1 MENINALY
9 KALEQADA
17 SGDTNTAQS
26 LADQIRLISSEDT
39 ADEPTTDVDS
49 LYSLLE
55 NADATGDKA
64 AAQKIADQIRALT
77 PEEPTIE
84 KPVDVTQ
91 PPTTKAP
98 VTKSVAPA
106 APINVMG
113 QQFTPEEYAKY
124 SGMPIAAKPGEQA
137 KGEFSG
143 NFGRGLYNLAADLAL
158 AYGKSTGNIEEA
170 EKEAKRLR
178 EYGEATYT
186 PSTKTFKEDPIAKIQ
201 QLAGGSAP
209 YMIGTIAASMGSAG
223 LGLTGLAGTALP
235 FIASATQFVGSNL
248 QRQMDTGKKLEEAK
262 LSKAVPAALFQAS
275 LDILGLKYIP
285 YIKNLFK
292 AGGKEITDEAAKQI
306 IQKSIIKQAG
316 DKLIDTGKGIIV
328 EGSTEAG
335 QQFIE
340 RLQAGLSIN
349 NPEAMQEY
357 SDSFFGGA
365 ILAGGMGLSGNVIE
379 AIASKIPEQKQ
390 LEKEKEIEAAPDI
403 TTEKRPSRE
412 TMIDETWKD
421 LQSKATPTKL
431 NVNLPTITQAGAT
444 ADQGKLFNVVGGP
457 SVEVGKPIIVSQLDD
472 TTLTSW
478 GLNKNSK
485 AYKKLIGKD
494 MSLPENEAI
503 LDEALE
509 AHPGKVDEQAV
520 ETYKTLIEE
529 QKAEAPDARL
539 DLGTTT
545 ISDEV
550 SGGSKYGTPGG
561 TQGRFGPTTDISGGI
576 TGIPET
582 REETSDAPLVT
593 TNQPVVKPAKEIPG
607 AYPVGAYNVVGDA
620 QNIQQIPQTGNLL
633 VTKEEEL
640 ASAKNREYV
649 PPVDKLTPTSFLDR
663 LNSADTNIR
672 YEARVELLKT
682 IREQRNIERS
692 KQESELLKKEA
703 EANKNLPEDQRIE
716 KQAKNY
722 AAILSSLEDKSTM
735 LIKDLRNPD
744 IIDKSEQIQQA
755 RDVISEALTEKQA
768 ESIAEKVFKRKPTP
782 EEVEAFNK
790 LQNDL
795 FRYEPKKLGK
805 NKESQFAN
813 DKEAYDSM
821 IDAFIEDYSGK
832 REPLLSKQDEDLFHK
847 TTPVES
853 NAWFKDAKLIDKSGA
868 PLKLFH
874 GTTKELN
881 TLKSSK
887 DGSLGAGIYLTP
899 DPEFAGRYAA
909 EEGGNILPVYTNIKN
924 PLIIRT
930 DMGIS
935 DPMIEALVKLGVERS
950 KAESIVEKAYE
961 EKGYISKEVQSR
973 AQKQG
978 YDGIVQYKN
987 GQISEVVAFN
997 AAQVKS
1003 ALEPLL
1009 SKTEGSPEGQAIVNS
1024 TKPANTLG
1032 QALSIIKRQHFNK
1045 LNPVQ
1050 KVLHSMFET
1059 LPNVLKGKY
1068 KVMGMPKG
1076 EYGKYRSI
1084 LNDTTISP
1092 KAGTDSIYHEGTHAA
1107 TVWAVRR
1114 HVTTDKNGR
1123 PKAKGNSVVG
1133 QQLVDIF
1140 DAAEVAAMQEEV
1152 TFGDAF
1158 KNMEEFVSYAF
1169 NDMDF
1174 QRFLAKQRSVA
1185 PTPAPKSSL
1194 WMDLMSAFNR
1204 LLGLDISN
1212 SLMSDI
1218 VSLAPELMTGER
1230 PGAVE
1235 ALGPEVTLY
1244 HKSEKEM
1251 DERLRKTGTVRPTV
1265 EPPKLPFS
1273 IPRKVNEFRKAAFSF
1288 DMAINKKIL
1297 NALKAAGV
1305 SMEEYAKAFYQLA
1318 ISQAVRADAMAAA
1331 FLHYGNINYNP
1342 EKYKFDITKSDIS
1355 MKGVNDILRKVAK
1368 RNKYDLVK
1376 MYQYASAAFIARRS
1390 QGLIAANKALK
1401 AEVLNLLNQGK
1412 KQQAEKL
1419 LRNNYKL
1426 VHMNRAEIQAG
1437 LKFFNDIPELNQ
1449 VYDIWNG
1456 VRKKVLNF
1464 AVEQQLF
1471 TREKAD
1477 DLLAIMD
1484 YVPFYTIAQLEARK
1498 GPREF
1503 SNGLLDATKSKAF
1516 RGSHQEVNNVIDNM
1530 ERWISYV
1537 IRKGINNH
1545 YAKNKIDLYKQVI
1558 PDDIRPFPEGKRSE
1572 FGNTVT
1578 IWENGKT
1585 SRYEF
1590 QGPDG
1595 AHMVDGFTGLEP
1607 VMIPWLKYWSIP
1619 SKFLRL
1625 NIVLNPIFSLRQI
1638 PMDMFNAMTAAGVKH
1653 PYMIPLQVMKEITL
1667 TPLFLSNARQE
1678 LKKTI
1683 TAGQP
1688 DYSKEFNHIDV
1699 EASKEAKKLNTVDK
1713 LLKAIMSPLTFLSM
1727 ASDNV
1732 IRQAVYAQ
1740 HMLETGDIALAT
1752 NAAEEII
1759 NFRRTGSS
1767 QGIAIVRQI
1776 APFVNAN
1783 LQGLHINLS
1792 TIMSD
1797 SINPLT
1803 RKQAL
1808 LRYFTGGA
1816 TIVGASL
1823 LYLSLMADDDEYKK
1837 LDPTE
1842 RDAFFIL
1849 PNGYKIPMRY
1859 DLPTFLFKVI
1869 PEHIFNRFIKET
1881 EDPTKF
1887 WKALKEGAVRAL
1899 ATPSAMPT
1907 FAAAPFEGYLNKDFT
1922 TNRDIVGQGLQGLEP
1937 EQQYSPKNTSE
1948 LARILAGNTVSPMQ
1962 VDHFL
1967 QKYLA
1972 TTMGLIA
1979 WITNDVIAEQQGR
1992 QRPEKTFREKLLE
2005 VPNMSGFVTK
2015 LEGSR
2020 NINDFY
2026 ELNEEVQRVVK
2037 SYPKYKDVSIEEA
2050 QKYLDKDNNR
2060 ELIQLQKTMDRV
2072 SNFLSRLREE
2082 ENRIY
2087 KSTTMSAA
2095 DKKVALDRIVED
2107 RQGALG
2113 FKLQIGQEKDRFIQ
2127 QLRKQGNL

>member
-17 SGDTNTAQS
+17 AGDTNTAQS
-26 LADQIRLISSEDT
+26 LADQIRLISPEDT
-39 ADEPTTDVDS
+39 TDEPATDVDS

-64 AAQKIADQIRALT
+64 SAQKIADQIRALT
-77 PEEPTIE
+77 SEEVPTE
-84 KPVDVTQ
+84 ETPL
-91 PPTTKAP
+91 
-98 VTKSVAPA
+98 VTKSQPKPEDAGFLARAGESLKQGVTSFGDIKRGYELGSAKDRGDLEAAALKMKEIKAEADQPVTPTLTAADINRIAHEKGLLPAGAQVPSYIVEQVLKSGPQFAVPLLTSLLVGTGTAMVTGPA
-106 APINVMG
+106 API
-113 QQFTPEEYAKY
+113 AA
-124 SGMPIAAKPGEQA
+124 PIAATLAGMGAYGLQQYGNFMSTQGLVNKAPEDLDTNQARTWAALTAPLGFLVDKFVGGIGSKFGQKAMMNKVTQEIAKRKAAGEGVTAAVTKEIGKATVKGSVRGFSEMPTEMLEQA
-137 KGEFSG
+137 
-143 NFGRGLYNLAADLAL
+143 
-158 AYGKSTGNIEEA
+158 A
-170 EKEAKRLR
+170 E
-178 EYGEATYT
+178 
-186 PSTKTFKEDPIAKIQ
+186 IHQ
-201 QLAGGSAP
+201 AGGDIFTEESKEQIFEA
-209 YMIGTIAASMGSAG
+209 GWAG
-223 LGLTGLAGTALP
+223 LA
-235 FIASATQFVGSNL
+235 VGSGISGSSNAYRKYKEFKTEL
-248 QRQMDTGKKLEEAK
+248 QKEQEQSEQSDEDI
-262 LSKAVPAALFQAS
+262 SK
-275 LDILGLKYIP
+275 G
-285 YIKNLFK
+285 
-292 AGGKEITDEAAKQI
+292 
-306 IQKSIIKQAG
+306 
-316 DKLIDTGKGIIV
+316 
-328 EGSTEAG
+328 
-335 QQFIE
+335 
-340 RLQAGLSIN
+340 
-349 NPEAMQEY
+349 
-357 SDSFFGGA
+357 
-365 ILAGGMGLSGNVIE
+365 
-379 AIASKIPEQKQ
+379 
-390 LEKEKEIEAAPDI
+390 
-403 TTEKRPSRE
+403 RPSRE

-421 LQSKATPTKL
+421 LQSKATPIESEVITE
-431 NVNLPTITQAGAT
+431 PTTT
-444 ADQGKLFNVVGGP
+444 
-457 SVEVGKPIIVSQLDD
+457 LDKA
-472 TTLTSW
+472 TLTSW
-478 GLNKNSK
+478 GLNPKSNAFK
-485 AYKKLIGKD
+485 
-494 MSLPENEAI
+494 
-503 LDEALE
+503 ALE
-509 AHPGKVDEQAV
+509 GVDGSTDEGLDLINKTLEANKGKINESAVDEYLKGV
-520 ETYKTLIEE
+520 ESG
-529 QKAEAPDARL
+529 RL

-545 ISDEV
+545 ISDAV
-550 SGGSKYGTPGG
+550 SGRSKYGTPGG
-561 TQGRFGPTTDISGGI
+561 TQGRFGPTVNISGSPIGVDQ
-576 TGIPET
+576 TGA
-582 REETSDAPLVT
+582 ETSNAALNLT
-593 TNQPVVKPAKEIPG
+593 KQPVVEPAKEIPG
-607 AYPVGAYNVVGDA
+607 AYPIGAYNVVGDTE
-620 QNIQQIPQTGNLL
+620 NIQQIPQTGNLL

-649 PPVDKLTPTSFLDR
+649 KPADKLTPTSFLDR

-672 YEARVELLKT
+672 YDARVELLKT
-682 IREQRNIERS
+682 VREGRNIERS
-692 KQESELLKKEA
+692 KQEAELE
-703 EANKNLPEDQRIE
+703 KNLPPENEIE
-716 KQAKNY
+716 KRVKYLAKNLEQIED
-722 AAILSSLEDKSTM
+722 APKSLIQDLKNSIRPLTDPKLGKVTPSELEMKEHIQTA
-735 LIKDLRNPD
+735 KDFIVNRKMESV
-744 IIDKSEQIQQA
+744 IDKI
-755 RDVISEALTEKQA
+755 L
-768 ESIAEKVFKRKPTP
+768 KRPPTP

-790 LQNDL
+790 LQNTL

-805 NKESQFAN
+805 NKTSQFAN

-821 IDAFIEDYSGK
+821 IDAFIEDFSGK
-832 REPLLSKQDEDLFHK
+832 R
-847 TTPVES
+847 
-853 NAWFKDAKLIDKSGA
+853 
-868 PLKLFH
+868 
-874 GTTKELN
+874 
-881 TLKSSK
+881 
-887 DGSLGAGIYLTP
+887 
-899 DPEFAGRYAA
+899 
-909 EEGGNILPVYTNIKN
+909 
-924 PLIIRT
+924 
-930 DMGIS
+930 
-935 DPMIEALVKLGVERS
+935 
-950 KAESIVEKAYE
+950 
-961 EKGYISKEVQSR
+961 
-973 AQKQG
+973 
-978 YDGIVQYKN
+978 
-987 GQISEVVAFN
+987 
-997 AAQVKS
+997 
-1003 ALEPLL
+1003 EPLL

-1050 KVLHSMFET
+1050 KILHSMFET

-1076 EYGKYRSI
+1076 EFGKYRSI

-1140 DAAEVAAMQEEV
+1140 DAAEVAAMQDEV

-1194 WMDLMSAFNR
+1194 WFDLMSAFNR

-1218 VSLAPELMTGER
+1218 VGLAPELMTGER

-1235 ALGPEVTLY
+1235 ALGPEITLQ
-1244 HKSEKEM
+1244 HRSAKDM
-1251 DERLRKTGTVRPTV
+1251 DQQLKRTGTVRPIV

-1273 IPRKVNEFRKAAFSF
+1273 IPRKVNQFRKAAFSF
-1288 DMAINKKIL
+1288 DMSVNKKIL
-1297 NALKAAGV
+1297 NTLKAAGA
-1305 SMEEYAKAFYQLA
+1305 SMEDYAKAFYQLA

-1331 FLHYGNINYNP
+1331 FLHYGDIIYNP
-1342 EKYKFDITKSDIS
+1342 KKYKFDITKSDIS
-1355 MKGVNDILRKVAK
+1355 MKNINDILRKVAK
-1368 RNKYDLVK
+1368 KNKYDIVK

-1390 QGLIAANKALK
+1390 QGLIAANQALK

-1412 KQQAEKL
+1412 KQQAEKI

-1426 VHMNRAEIQAG
+1426 VHMTRAEIKEG

-1449 VYDIWNG
+1449 IYDIWNG
-1456 VRKKVLNF
+1456 VREKVLNF

-1545 YAKNKIDLYKQVI
+1545 YAKNKIDLYKQVL

-1638 PMDMFNAMTAAGVKH
+1638 PMDMFNAITASGTKYGAF
-1653 PYMIPLQVMKEITL
+1653 MIPLQVMKEIAL

-1678 LKKTI
+1678 LKKSI
-1683 TAGQP
+1683 TVGQP
-1688 DYSKEFNHIDV
+1688 DYSKEFNHVDV
-1699 EASKEAKKLNTVDK
+1699 EASKEARKLNTVDK

-1732 IRQAVYAQ
+1732 IRQAIYSQ

-1767 QGIAIVRQI
+1767 QGIAIVREI

-1783 LQGLHINLS
+1783 LQGLHINIA
-1792 TIMSD
+1792 TFMGD
-1797 SINPLT
+1797 SINPIT
-1803 RKQAL
+1803 KKQAL
-1808 LRYFTGGA
+1808 LRYWSNGAAVVGA
-1816 TIVGASL
+1816 TL
-1823 LYLSLMADDDEYKK
+1823 LYLSLMSDDDEYKK

-1842 RDAFFIL
+1842 RDSFYIL

-1859 DLPTFLFKVI
+1859 DLPTLLFKVI
-1869 PEHIFNRFIKET
+1869 PEHLFNRYINET

-1887 WKALKEGAVRAL
+1887 RKALKEGAVRAL
-1899 ATPSAMPT
+1899 ATPSVMPT

-1937 EQQYSPKNTSE
+1937 ELQYSPKNTSE
-1948 LARILAGNTVSPMQ
+1948 LARILAGNMVSPMQ

-1967 QKYLA
+1967 QKYLGSS
-1972 TTMGLIA
+1972 MGLVG
-1979 WITNDVIAEQQGR
+1979 WVTNEMLAEQQGR
-1992 QRPEKTFREKLLE
+1992 ERPEKTFREKLLE
-2005 VPNMSGFVTK
+2005 VPNMSGFVSK

-2026 ELNEEVQRVVK
+2026 ELNQEVQRVVK

-2072 SNFLSRLREE
+2072 SNFLSRLRQE
-2082 ENRIY
+2082 ENRVY
-2087 KSTTMSAA
+2087 NSTTMSAS
-2095 DKKVALDRIVED
+2095 DKKVALDRIVKD
-2107 RQGALG
+2107 RQEALG
-2113 FKLQIGQEKDRFIQ
+2113 FKVQIGETKDRFIQ
-2127 QLRKQGNL
+2127 QLRKQGDL